1 MVFDE
6 QRYVREVLEPARAA
20 GNQPPDDLRVR
31 YALVEPL
38 NCREVAESVKRVRMC
53 WRKSRGQLRFRRL
66 IDRLEGDHLKLAP
79 LFERAALGDLAPLRA
94 ELTTTADRAGRRRA
108 ELRTR
113 LLDAAG
119 EMRTLAPGDLREIG
133 GEAAELAREAGIE
146 IREPD
151 VLPAAPPYA
160 GYPRARDALDALG
173 ARHLREFVTGEPRAG
188 RVLGSVPDLRP
199 AIRRVAEQW
208 SRRPHD
214 GNRTN
219 ADTVLVALKRAG
231 AASRRASGVGGEER
245 AARGASEEASATTEH
260 AASRRASGVGGEER
274 AARGASEEASATTEH
289 AASAAVDYDDV
300 AELVLYDVVARL
312 RERHQQ
318 RASEGA
324 LLRFAIDDLGVD
336 EDDARRLVFSVI
348 RESGVA
354 GGLAARLRDLID
366 AGEIHAAAE
375 LASVAGPA
383 ELTGDAELLA
393 AEARRRISSAT
404 ALRQEAAALVLTDPD
419 EAWLRLADALRL
431 VGDLPGAADLQAGL
445 PPRAPGR
452 MEAVVEGDEVALSWA
467 PTPSRVGEIGYVVA
481 RCLGRVPRHPGDG
494 ETLPSGGGFARDPA
508 PPLNAPLFYAVFAVR
523 GTAASAPAVAG
534 PLHVRPEPADVFV
547 RAADGVVAGRFT
559 APPEAVRVLVTRDG
573 TPVPTERGGFR
584 DETVTNGT
592 TYHYRVAAAYLSAD
606 GHETIT
612 SGVHV
617 AATPAARPDPVRD
630 LSVEQDPAGHLV
642 VTYDEPPHGQVEMVA
657 MPGPPPWPAGT
668 TLAVEEVHRA
678 GRVLRTAPVPGGVAL
693 HAGPGVLLAVSV
705 SGDVATIGAHRE
717 HVNLTPPRELIAE
730 RRGEMITLGFDW
742 PTDVTEAEV
751 RWRCGDGEESRLP
764 IGRAGYDAHGG
775 VRLPSPGGE
784 AVTIEVAAAATAYGR
799 RVTGMP
805 VRTVVPGRTIVGYE
819 LRRSHLRGPLVVT
832 LTGAAPTRVR
842 RLVLVARSGPMP
854 QRPADGETVMS
865 WDDVE
870 IPTRLAAGLPRLRR
884 PYWLRCFAEDPAVEL
899 RDPPV
904 RDLKVR

>member
-38 NCREVAESVKRVRMC
+38 NSREVADSVRRVRMC

-94 ELTTTADRAGRRRA
+94 ELTTTADKAGRRRA

-151 VLPAAPPYA
+151 LLPATPPYA

-173 ARHLREFVTGEPRAG
+173 ARHLREFVTGEARAG
-188 RVLGSVPDLRP
+188 RVLGPVPDLRP
-199 AIRRVAEQW
+199 AVRRVDEQW

-219 ADTVLVALKRAG
+219 ADTVLVALKRAA
-231 AASRRASGVGGEER
+231 AASPRAGERE
-245 AARGASEEASATTEH
+245 SATAEH
-260 AASRRASGVGGEER
+260 
-274 AARGASEEASATTEH
+274 
-289 AASAAVDYDDV
+289 DDL
-300 AELVLYDVVARL
+300 AGLVLYDVVARL

-318 RASEGA
+318 RASQGA
-324 LLRFAIDDLGVD
+324 LLRFAVEDLGVD
-336 EDDARRLVFSVI
+336 DDHARRLVFSVV
-348 RESGVA
+348 RESGA
-354 GGLAARLRDLID
+354 PGGLAARLRDLID

-452 MEAVVEGDEVALSWA
+452 MEAVAEGAEVALSWTR
-467 PTPSRVGEIGYVVA
+467 TPSRVGEISYVVA

-494 ETLPSGGGFARDPA
+494 ETLASGDGFARDSS

-534 PLHVRPEPADVFV
+534 PLHVRPEPGDVFV
-547 RAADGVVAGRFT
+547 RATDGVVAGRWT

-573 TPVPTERGGFR
+573 TPIPAERAGFR

-592 TYHYRVAAAYLSAD
+592 TYHYRIAAAYLGAD
-606 GHETIT
+606 GRETVT

-617 AATPAARPDPVRD
+617 AATPAARPDPVGD

-642 VTYDEPPHGQVEMVA
+642 VTYDEPRHGQVEMVA

-693 HAGPGVLLAVSV
+693 RTGPGVLLAVSV

-717 HVNLTPPRELIAE
+717 HVNLTPPRELVAE
-730 RRGEMITLGFDW
+730 RRGEVITLGFDW
-742 PTDVTEAEV
+742 PADVTEAEV
-751 RWRCGDGEESRLP
+751 RWRCGDGDERRLP
-764 IGRAGYDAHGG
+764 VGRAGYDAHGG
-775 VRLPSPGGE
+775 VRLAAPGGE
-784 AVTIEVAAAATAYGR
+784 AVTIDVAAAATAYGR

-805 VRTVVPGRTIVGYE
+805 VRTVVPGRVVVGYE
-819 LRRSHLRGPLVVT
+819 LRRSRLRGPLAIT
-832 LTGAAPTRVR
+832 LTGAAPTRLR
-842 RLVLVARSGPMP
+842 RLVLVARPGPMP
-854 QRPADGETVMS
+854 QRPADGEVVMS
-865 WDDVE
+865 WEDVQV
-870 IPTRLAAGLPRLRR
+870 PARLQARLPDLRR
-884 PYWLRCFAEDPAVEL
+884 PYWLRCFADDDAVEL
-899 RDPPV
+899 HDPPV
-904 RDLKVR
+904 RDLKVG

>member
-38 NCREVAESVKRVRMC
+38 NSREVAESVKRVRMC

-66 IDRLEGDHLKLAP
+66 IDRLEGDHLRLAP

-94 ELTTTADRAGRRRA
+94 ELATTAELAGRRRA

-119 EMRTLAPGDLREIG
+119 EMKTLAPGDLREFG
-133 GEAAELAREAGIE
+133 GEAAALAREAGIE

-151 VLPAAPPYA
+151 VLPAAPPYP

-173 ARHLREFVTGEPRAG
+173 ARHLREFVTGEARAG
-188 RVLGSVPDLRP
+188 RVLGPMPDLRP
-199 AIRRVAEQW
+199 AIRRVSEQW

-231 AASRRASGVGGEER
+231 
-245 AARGASEEASATTEH
+245 EASAAGEH
-260 AASRRASGVGGEER
+260 
-274 AARGASEEASATTEH
+274 GAASAT
-289 AASAAVDYDDV
+289 AGRDDV

-452 MEAVVEGDEVALSWA
+452 MEAVVEGTEVTLSWE
-467 PTPSRVGEIGYVVA
+467 PTPSRVGEIGYVVT

-494 ETLPSGGGFARDPA
+494 ETLPAGGGFARDTA
-508 PPLNAPLFYAVFAVR
+508 PPLNAPVFYAVFAVR

-573 TPVPTERGGFR
+573 TPIPAERGGFR

-592 TYHYRVAAAYLSAD
+592 TYHYRIAAAYLSAD

-612 SGVHV
+612 HGVHV
-617 AATPAARPDPVRD
+617 AATPAARPDPVGD
-630 LSVEQDPAGHLV
+630 LGVEQDPAGHLV
-642 VTYDEPPHGQVEMVA
+642 VTYDEPRHGQVEMVA
-657 MPGPPPWPAGT
+657 LPGPPPWPAGT
-668 TLAVEEVHRA
+668 TLAVEEVHRV

-693 HAGPGVLLAVSV
+693 HASPGVLLAVSV
-705 SGDVATIGAHRE
+705 SGDLATIGAHRE

-742 PTDVTEAEV
+742 PEDVTEAEV
-751 RWRCGDGEESRLP
+751 RWRCGDGEEHRLP
-764 IGRAGYDAHGG
+764 VGRAGYDAHGG

-784 AVTIEVAAAATAYGR
+784 TVTIEVAAAATAYGR
-799 RVTGMP
+799 RVTGVP
-805 VRTVVPGRTIVGYE
+805 VRTVVPGRTIVGYD
-819 LRRSHLRGPLVVT
+819 LRRSPLRGPLVVT
-832 LTGAAPTRVR
+832 LTATAPARLR

-870 IPTRLAAGLPRLRR
+870 VPARLPAGLPRLRR

-899 RDPPV
+899 HDPPV
-904 RDLKVR
+904 RHLKVG

>member
-6 QRYVREVLEPARAA
+6 QRYVREVLEPARVA
-20 GNQPPDDLRVR
+20 GNRPPDDLRVR

-38 NCREVAESVKRVRMC
+38 NSREVADSVKRVRMC

-94 ELTTTADRAGRRRA
+94 ELTTTTEKADRRRA
-108 ELRTR
+108 ELRHR

-133 GEAAELAREAGIE
+133 GAAAELAREAGIE

-151 VLPAAPPYA
+151 ALPATPPYP

-188 RVLGSVPDLRP
+188 RVLGTTRDLRP
-199 AIRRVAEQW
+199 AIQRVSEQW

-219 ADTVLVALKRAG
+219 ADTVLIALKRVDD
-231 AASRRASGVGGEER
+231 RLGE
-245 AARGASEEASATTEH
+245 
-260 AASRRASGVGGEER
+260 
-274 AARGASEEASATTEH
+274 
-289 AASAAVDYDDV
+289 
-300 AELVLYDVVARL
+300 LILFDVVARL

-318 RASEGA
+318 RASQGA
-324 LLRFAIDDLGVD
+324 LLRFAAEDLGVH
-336 EDDARRLVFSVI
+336 EDDARRLVFAVL
-348 RESGVA
+348 RESGTP

-366 AGEIHAAAE
+366 GGEIRAAAE

-393 AEARRRISSAT
+393 AEAQRRISAAT
-404 ALRQEAAALVLTDPD
+404 ALRQEATALVLTDPD

-445 PPRAPGR
+445 PPRTPGR
-452 MEAVVEGDEVALSWA
+452 LEAVVEGAEVALSWP

-481 RCLGRVPRHPGDG
+481 RCLGHVPRHPGDG
-494 ETLPSGGGFARDPA
+494 EALRSGDGFARDPA

-523 GTAASAPAVAG
+523 GTAASAPAIAG
-534 PLHVRPEPADVFV
+534 PLHVRPEPAEVFL
-547 RAADGVVAGRFT
+547 RATDGVVAARWT
-559 APPEAVRVLVTRDG
+559 CPPEAVRVLVIRDG
-573 TPVPTERGGFR
+573 TSIPAERGGFR
-584 DETVTNGT
+584 DETVSNGT
-592 TYHYRVAAAYLSAD
+592 TYHYRIAAAYLSSD
-606 GHETIT
+606 GHEIIT
-612 SGVHV
+612 SGVHA
-617 AATPAARPDPVRD
+617 AATPAARPDPVGD

-642 VTYDEPPHGQVEMVA
+642 VTYDEPRHGQVEMVA
-657 MPGPPPWPAGT
+657 MSGPPPWPAGT

-693 HAGPGVLLAVSV
+693 RTGPGVLLAVSV

-717 HVNLTPPRELIAE
+717 HVNLTPPRELVTQW
-730 RRGEMITLGFDW
+730 RGEVITLGFDW
-742 PTDVTEAEV
+742 PSDVTEAEV
-751 RWRCGDGEESRLP
+751 RWRSGDGETLRLP
-764 IGRAGYDAHGG
+764 VGRAGYDAHGG
-775 VRLPSPGGE
+775 VRLAAPGGE

-799 RVTGMP
+799 RITGTPVT
-805 VRTVVPGRTIVGYE
+805 VVVPGRTIVGYE
-819 LRRSHLRGPLVVT
+819 LRRPRLRGPLVVS
-832 LTGAAPTRVR
+832 LTAPAPARLR

-854 QRPADGETVMS
+854 QRSADGETVMS
-865 WDDVE
+865 WDDLELPV
-870 IPTRLAAGLPRLRR
+870 RLEAAMPRLPR
-884 PYWLRCFAEDPAVEL
+884 PFWLRCFAEDATIEL

-904 RDLKVR
+904 RHLKVG

>member
-6 QRYVREVLEPARAA
+6 QRYVREVLEPARVA

-38 NCREVAESVKRVRMC
+38 NSREVADSVKRVRMC

-66 IDRLEGDHLKLAP
+66 IDRLEGDHLKLAA

-94 ELTTTADRAGRRRA
+94 ELTTAAEKADRRRT
-108 ELRTR
+108 ELRHR

-119 EMRTLAPGDLREIG
+119 DMMTLAPGDLREIG

-146 IREPD
+146 VREPD
-151 VLPAAPPYA
+151 TLPATPPYA

-188 RVLGSVPDLRP
+188 RVLGPAPDLRP
-199 AIRRVAEQW
+199 AIRRVGEQW

-219 ADTVLVALKRAG
+219 ADTVLIALKR
-231 AASRRASGVGGEER
+231 VGDRLG
-245 AARGASEEASATTEH
+245 
-260 AASRRASGVGGEER
+260 
-274 AARGASEEASATTEH
+274 
-289 AASAAVDYDDV
+289 
-300 AELVLYDVVARL
+300 ELVLYDVVARL

-318 RASEGA
+318 RASQGA
-324 LLRFAIDDLGVD
+324 LLRFSTDDLGVD
-336 EDDARRLVFSVI
+336 PDEARRLVFAVL
-348 RESGVA
+348 RESGTP

-366 AGEIHAAAE
+366 GGEIHAAAE
-375 LASVAGPA
+375 LAAVAGPA
-383 ELTGDAELLA
+383 ELTGDADILA
-393 AEARRRISSAT
+393 AEARRRISAAT
-404 ALRQEAAALVLTDPD
+404 ALRQEAATLVLTDPD

-452 MEAVVEGDEVALSWA
+452 LEAAVEGAEVALSWP

-481 RCLGRVPRHPGDG
+481 RCLGRVPRHPDDG
-494 ETLPSGGGFARDPA
+494 ETLRSGDGFARDAA

-523 GTAASAPAVAG
+523 GSAASVPAVAG
-534 PLHVRPEPADVFV
+534 PLHVRPEPAEVYL
-547 RAADGVVAGRFT
+547 RATDGVVAARWSC
-559 APPEAVRVLVTRDG
+559 PPEAVRVLVTRDG
-573 TPVPTERGGFR
+573 TPVPAERGGFR
-584 DETVTNGT
+584 DETVRNGT

-606 GHETIT
+606 GHEIIT

-617 AATPAARPDPVRD
+617 AATPAARPDPVGD

-642 VTYDEPPHGQVEMVA
+642 VTYDEPRHGQVEMVA
-657 MPGPPPWPAGT
+657 MSGPPPWPAGT
-668 TLAVEEVHRA
+668 TVAVEEVRRA
-678 GRVLRTAPVPGGVAL
+678 GRVLRTAPVPGGVAV
-693 HAGPGVLLAVSV
+693 HTGPGVLLAVSV

-717 HVNLTPPRELIAE
+717 HVNLTPPRELVTQ
-730 RRGEMITLGFDW
+730 RRGEMIMLGFDW
-742 PTDVTEAEV
+742 PSDVTEAEI
-751 RWRCGDGEESRLP
+751 RWWSGDGETQRLP

-775 VRLPSPGGE
+775 VRLAAPDGA

-799 RVTGMP
+799 RVTGTP
-805 VRTVVPGRTIVGYE
+805 VRAEVPGRVIVDYE
-819 LRRSHLRGPLVVT
+819 LRRSRLRGPLVVT
-832 LTGAAPTRVR
+832 LTSATPARLR
-842 RLVLVARSGPMP
+842 RLVLVARSGPLP

-865 WDDVE
+865 WDDLE
-870 IPTRLAAGLPRLRR
+870 FPARLQAPLPRLAR
-884 PYWLRCFAEDPAVEL
+884 PFWLRCFAEDATIEL

-904 RDLKVR
+904 RHLKVG